1 MRYTVRPILIAAVL
15 LLSGMQ
21 ALAAEQVR
29 YDVPGQTIL
38 AQDDGRG
45 RWRERRDDRRDARR
59 YDRQEQRV
67 VPLESIVN
75 GLRAIYPGGRML
87 DAHGPMPR
95 GDRLIYEIVWVTA
108 DSRQI
113 LIIVDARTGQVL
125 RVLGQ

>member
-21 ALAAEQVR
+21 AFAAEQVR
-29 YDVPGQTIL
+29 YDATGETIL

-45 RWRERRDDRRDARR
+45 RWRERRDERR
-59 YDRQEQRV
+59 YDRQEDRI

-75 GLRAIYPGGRML
+75 GLSAIYPGGRMV
-87 DAHGPMPR
+87 DARGPIRR
-95 GDRLIYEIVWVTA
+95 GDRLIYEIKWITA

-113 LIIVDARTGQVL
+113 LIIVDARTGQIL